1 MSSNLATDDET
12 ATAATVIQTNGLTK
26 KFGGLVAVDDVDF
39 QLPEGQIRCL
49 IGPNGAGKSTFLK
62 LLTGF
67 HDPTDGRIQYRGEDI
82 TDSHPHTRARNGI
95 SFMFQKSSTYEELT
109 VEQNLRIPTQLYTD
123 GERLDGHIDE
133 LLELVGLENKRT
145 VPVTNLSHG
154 QQQWL
159 EIAMSMGVEP
169 DLLLLDEPTA
179 GMTIEET
186 KKTAALVKD
195 VIDEGVTVLTV
206 EHDINF
212 VREIADIITV
222 MHNGKIFAEG
232 TVNEI
237 ISHEGVK
244 RIYLGKTVEDK

>member
-1 MSSNLATDDET
+1 
-12 ATAATVIQTNGLTK
+12 
-26 KFGGLVAVDDVDF
+26 
-39 QLPEGQIRCL
+39 
-49 IGPNGAGKSTFLK
+49 
-62 LLTGF
+62 
-67 HDPTDGRIQYRGEDI
+67 
-82 TDSHPHTRARNGI
+82 
-95 SFMFQKSSTYEELT
+95 MFQQSSTYEELT

-123 GERLDGHIDE
+123 RELLDGHIDE
-133 LLELVGLENKRT
+133 LLELVELRDKRT

-159 EIAMSMGVEP
+159 EIAMSMGVDP

-186 KKTAALVKD
+186 KRTADLVKD

-222 MHNGKIFAEG
+222 MHNGQIFAEG
-232 TVNEI
+232 TVDEI
-237 ISHEGVK
+237 INHEGVK
-244 RIYLGKTVEDK
+244 RIYLGKTVEDE